1 LTQNGTG
8 DANDVWRVVI
18 EGGQENEILETV
30 RHRFKLVHY
39 LQNCVLTTTK
49 KQLPKWS
56 VKGWHCNL
64 NI

>member
-1 LTQNGTG
+1 MLTIWKWTQNGTG

-56 VKGWHCNL
+56 VNG
-64 NI
+64 